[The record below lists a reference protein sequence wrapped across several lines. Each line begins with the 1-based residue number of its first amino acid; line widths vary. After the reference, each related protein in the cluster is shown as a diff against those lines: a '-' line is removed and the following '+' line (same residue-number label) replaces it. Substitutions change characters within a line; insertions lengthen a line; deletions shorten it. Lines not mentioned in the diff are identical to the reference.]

1 MGDGDWAGLGDYDPW
16 STEQPSNQQ
25 WGAPHGAPHGHGAHL
40 AAVAAAA
47 AAAENRGRGQ
57 GKKGATGGR
66 KGGARGDGGGEVRG
80 QGWEQHGGGERSW
93 GNTSSWGNNDRWG
106 DGGDGSAWPQA
117 GGSWDVPTHQA
128 QVGWTSWGEEAR
140 RFSKVTPAP
149 SGSVGTRNFL
159 SPQQHTQILN
169 SLLDQPNQSHSAPHG
184 SNQAQWKGGNVHQ
197 QRQKKQNQQ
206 QNQQQQ
212 QQQLQQKQLQQQ
224 QGGKKGKK
232 NKQQQ
237 QNQALQDDQNQRRRP
252 QYSGWGD
259 SWGDPVEEDEY
270 EEMEDPRRVQ
280 LQQQQGGKKGKKNK
294 QQQQNQALQDD
305 QNQRRRPQ
313 YSGWGDSWGDPVE
326 EDEYEEMEDPRR
338 VHFSPKEANPFGTQL
353 GATYNMPSKTLA
365 HAYQGTTT
373 SINNGILPRNEMNEY
388 TNVRFI
394 ESQGEALA
402 PVLQAFFGNAR
413 LAKDRIHW
421 MFSPDKDQR
430 VASLLAWI
438 QVMSYNLGAFGV
450 SDVRI
455 RMYSILNLTF
465 FSSCTNFFRLGNAVH
480 L

>member
-270 EEMEDPRRVQ
+270 EEMEDPRRV
-280 LQQQQGGKKGKKNK
+280 
-294 QQQQNQALQDD
+294 
-305 QNQRRRPQ
+305 
-313 YSGWGDSWGDPVE
+313 
-326 EDEYEEMEDPRR
+326 
-338 VHFSPKEANPFGTQL
+338 HFSPKEANPFGTQL